1 MTMQTPRKGRKRKA
15 EPQKQRRNPK
25 RNLEGAALSRE
36 NVGRRVIP
44 VVCKYSS
51 VTHRQDED
59 SDESTCRL

>member
-1 MTMQTPRKGRKRKA
+1 
-15 EPQKQRRNPK
+15 
-25 RNLEGAALSRE
+25 LSRE

-51 VTHRQDED
+51 VTHCQDED